1 MSDSHWKIAGIRTTT
16 ETGSCLLGEA
26 AGMIESRTAVIGD
39 GHAVCWL
46 HQSVMIGRIAGGKL
60 SFHDG
65 TTAVNADDL
74 MELRLFDENGEL
86 FLWRVEEGF
95 RYRLRTDGSGD
106 DAEVVDTLQPLW
118 GTKVLGEGSGWS
130 SIAEDRGIRLE
141 APFTGLRLTPTERL
155 ALKCRNY
162 IEFNDQHQAGF
173 TDCRFMGFELP
184 GGEA

>member
-1 MSDSHWKIAGIRTTT
+1 MSDNHWKITEIRTTAG
-16 ETGSCLLGEA
+16 TGSCTPGEA
-26 AGMIESRTAVIGD
+26 AGMIERHAAGIVK

-46 HQSVMIGRIAGGKL
+46 HQSVMIGRIEGGKL

-65 TTAVNADDL
+65 TSTVNVADL
-74 MELRLFDENGEL
+74 VELRLFDENGEL
-86 FLWRVEEGF
+86 FVWKVEEGF

-106 DAEVVDTLQPLW
+106 EANVIDTLQPLW

-155 ALKCRNY
+155 SLKCRNY
-162 IEFNDQHQAGF
+162 IEFNDQQQAGF
-173 TDCRFMGFELP
+173 ADCRFMGFESS